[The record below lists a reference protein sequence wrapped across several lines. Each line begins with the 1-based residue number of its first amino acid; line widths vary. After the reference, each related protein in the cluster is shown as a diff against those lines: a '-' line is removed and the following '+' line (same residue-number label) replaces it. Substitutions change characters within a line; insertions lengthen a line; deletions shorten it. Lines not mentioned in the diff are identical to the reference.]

1 MHNLTPTTQQQESE
15 SSSKSTISSQP
26 CHISYRNW
34 LIGTK
39 VIDGRLWIRW
49 QHPAESFPRY
59 NYPVGEKGLA
69 ETIRYVRFLIDMAI
83 KLEQDAAKQV
93 AKTCVSSRIDE

>member
-1 MHNLTPTTQQQESE
+1 MHNLTPIPPSPKTE
-15 SSSKSTISSQP
+15 SSPNTRRSSHSG
-26 CHISYRNW
+26 HIYYRDW

-59 NYPVGEKGLA
+59 NCPVGEKGLA
-69 ETIRYVRFLIDMAI
+69 ETIRYVRLLIDMAI
-83 KLEQDAAKQV
+83 KLEQDATK
-93 AKTCVSSRIDE
+93 